1 MSPPPV
7 DIYGRSARIGG
18 PRASDEEPFL
28 RRLLLMPFL
37 PSMWSRAGDWPTSH
51 VVLPLLMIVA
61 LVGAATGLYY
71 GIDARLKLRR
81 AASQYAAEYPG
92 FTVTN
97 GIATVDDDGRVHFV
111 DGDMTVLV
119 DPKETLPL
127 SVINTPHYIV
137 VRRDMIHTR
146 DKREVKSIKTAELQK
161 KLGIDPLR
169 VDANSIRTFDRRW
182 GVWILLGVPVF
193 FAAANLV
200 SEAFGVLCIGVV
212 SALIARA
219 IRGRELVLAFATC
232 FRVALAA
239 YAALVVIEVPLGAL
253 GLAPGACFG
262 VVVWNVILSALVT
275 WRAGRD

>member
-7 DIYGRSARIGG
+7 DIYSRSARIGG

-37 PSMWSRAGDWPTSH
+37 PSMWSRAADWPVSH
-51 VVLPLLMIVA
+51 VVLPLIVIVA
-61 LVGAATGLYY
+61 LIGVANGLYF
-71 GIDARLKLRR
+71 GIDTRLKLRR
-81 AASQYAAEYPG
+81 AATEYASEYPG
-92 FTVTN
+92 FTVSK
-97 GIATVDDDGRVHFV
+97 GIATVDDDGRVHYV
-111 DGDMTVLV
+111 DGDLTVLV
-119 DPKETLPL
+119 DPQETIPL
-127 SVINTPHYIV
+127 SVINTSHYIV

-146 DKREVKSIKTAELQK
+146 DKREVKSIKTAEFQK
-161 KLGIDPLR
+161 KLGLDPLR

-182 GVWILLGVPVF
+182 GLWILLGAPVF
-193 FAAANLV
+193 FAAVNLV

-219 IRGRELVLAFATC
+219 IRGRELVLAFETC

-253 GLAPGACFG
+253 GLAPGACLG
-262 VVVWNVILSALVT
+262 LVVWNVILSALVT
-275 WRAGRD
+275 WRVGRD